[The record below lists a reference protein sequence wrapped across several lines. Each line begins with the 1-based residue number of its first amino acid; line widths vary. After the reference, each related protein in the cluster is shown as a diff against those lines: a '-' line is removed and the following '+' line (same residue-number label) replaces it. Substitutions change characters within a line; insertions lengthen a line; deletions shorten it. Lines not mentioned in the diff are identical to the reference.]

1 MTKPLF
7 VEKIAN
13 TVYKK
18 FAGDPGKFLLVAG
31 TIGWIAAAISQTMA
45 IVLNDKIPKVQKEF
59 LIPQELA
66 DAAINIAAFVVLTRS
81 FTRFGE
87 KFVESGR
94 LATPKIRE
102 FLAKYKLDAKIGQK
116 DFNILKTNQLNELH
130 KDFDKDFSK
139 AYYNLADGVSFIS
152 STIGSVISCN
162 IITPI
167 LRNKFASHRQK
178 AYIAEEKGKL
188 DTMSPAPII
197 LPAQNRFGI
206 EDYKKQV
213 SLNVP
218 KTSTNAQM
226 RI

>member
-7 VEKIAN
+7 IEKISNA
-13 TVYKK
+13 VYKE
-18 FAGDPGKFLLVAG
+18 FAGNPGKFLLVVG
-31 TIGWIAAAISQTMA
+31 TIGWIASAISQVMA
-45 IVLNDKIPKVQKEF
+45 IVVNDKIPTVQKKF

-66 DAAINIAAFVVLTRS
+66 DATVNIAAFFVLTRS

-152 STIGSVISCN
+152 STIGSIISCN

-167 LRNKFASHRQK
+167 LRNKFASNRQK

-188 DTMSPAPII
+188 EMVSPGPLV

-213 SLNVP
+213 SLNVS
-218 KTSTNAQM
+218 KVNTNTQM

>member
-7 VEKIAN
+7 IEKIAN
-13 TVYKK
+13 TVYKE
-18 FAGDPGKFLLVAG
+18 FAGKPGKFLLIVG
-31 TIGWIAAAISQTMA
+31 TIGWTASAISQTIA
-45 IVLNDKIPKVQKEF
+45 IILNDKIPTVQKKF

-66 DAAINIAAFVVLTRS
+66 DAAVNIAAFFALTRS
-81 FTRFGE
+81 FTKFGE
-87 KFVESGR
+87 KFVKSGR

-102 FLAKYKLDAKIGQK
+102 FLAKYKLDANIGQK
-116 DFNILKTNQLNELH
+116 DFNILKTPQLNELH
-130 KDFDKDFSK
+130 KDFDKGFSK

-178 AYIAEEKGKL
+178 AYLAEEKEKR
-188 DTMSPAPII
+188 DTMIPAPIV

-206 EDYKKQV
+206 EDYKKQA
-213 SLNVP
+213 SLNAP
-218 KTSTNAQM
+218 KVNTSGVM
-226 RI
+226 KV